1 MMQPREPLARR
12 TANELLDE
20 MEITEAPVPVDE
32 IVRRK
37 GLSFEERH
45 GFPPSVFGALFRSGN
60 QFGIVISA
68 ACPTEGHRRFTV
80 AHELGHYHLPDHVDR
95 LFANGEELALS
106 MAGHFR
112 SQKDPFEVEA
122 DLFAS
127 ELLMPGR
134 LVKPLVERLGSGVS
148 AVQMLATKFDTSLSA
163 AAIRF
168 SHVATVPTVVLV
180 SKDGAVEWA
189 ATSPALWSHRWAKRS
204 WKGDWAPRG
213 SGTRRLSAAPERV
226 SNGAADGS
234 TLLLCEWLED
244 APSDVEAE
252 EEAIGMGS
260 YGRVLTVISA
270 PGLREAEEYEDEE
283 IASEE
288 GRDWRSAMRPY
299 RLG

>member
-1 MMQPREPLARR
+1 MMQPRESLARQ

-20 MEITEAPVPVDE
+20 MGIASAPVPVDE

-37 GLSFEERH
+37 GLSFEERP
-45 GFPPSVFGALFRSGN
+45 GFPPTVFGALFRSGN
-60 QFGIVISA
+60 QFGIVIST

-95 LFANGEELALS
+95 LFASGGELALS

-112 SQKDPFEVEA
+112 SQKDPLEVEA

-134 LVKPLVERLGSGVS
+134 LIKPLIQRLGSGVA
-148 AVQMLATKFDTSLSA
+148 AVQTLATRFETSLSA

-168 SHVATVPTVVLV
+168 SQIATVPTLVLV

-204 WKGDWAPRG
+204 WRGDWAPRG
-213 SGTRRLSAAPERV
+213 SGTRRLSAAPDRV
-226 SNGAADGS
+226 SIGAADGS
-234 TLLLCEWLED
+234 TMLLCEWLEG
-244 APSDVEAE
+244 APGDVEAE
-252 EEAIGMGS
+252 EEAVGLGS

-270 PGLREAEEYEDEE
+270 SGLREVEEYEEE
-283 IASEE
+283 EAASEE